1 MTTRGFSMI
10 ELVMT
15 MAVVAI
21 LALLAVPSLIDRNI
35 RMQVQEGM
43 LLANLA
49 KNGVNAFYMAKNELP
64 AANEDA
70 GAPPK
75 EKIVG
80 NFVTEVGVDAGA
92 VTVTFGNNINTS
104 VAGHRLTL
112 RPAIVKDAPTV
123 PVAWLCNNAAVPNG
137 MTVMGA
143 NRTDIPARWLPM
155 ECRN

>member
-49 KNGVNAFYMAKNELP
+49 KNGVNAFYRAKNELP

>member
-21 LALLAVPSLIDRNI
+21 LALLAVPTLIDRNI

-123 PVAWLCNNAAVPNG
+123 PVAWLCNNATVPNG

>member
-64 AANEDA
+64 AANQDA

>member
-49 KNGVNAFYMAKNELP
+49 KGGVNAFYMAKNELP